1 MNKDEQKKLIEE
13 LRVIMLDMY
22 RNASDLDQWIQHLE
36 QLMNCETIDGTE
48 LLNLHIRTLTS
59 CRRDVKQLKNFRSLD
74 AREESVWERLILS
87 TDPNRVI
94 QEQES

>member
-36 QLMNCETIDGTE
+36 RLMNDETIDGTE

-59 CRRDVKQLKNFRSLD
+59 YRRDVKQLKNFRSLD

-94 QEQES
+94 QEQDS